1 MADFPLQDGRTT
13 RQGLTDPQFFG
24 RLETDS
30 ATALAASFF
39 PAATVFTLTLD
50 EGAFTLSGQA
60 MGLYALRQIGLE
72 TGDFVLT
79 GEDVGLEKV
88 FRLELG
94 TGEFALTGYPIA
106 SPPEGDVIRM
116 PSSLVTRYGL
126 TTPQLFGRTSDDS
139 SEALNEYFFGPDG
152 ITDIALE
159 TGTFSLTGHSVG
171 LLRSARIALETGAF
185 TLTGHDVALSATTPF
200 VLETGSFSF
209 TGQAV
214 GLLRSRR
221 ITLGTGAFTLTGQ
234 AVSLER
240 SRRLTLG
247 TGSFSFT
254 GQDVLLAV
262 DGEPEDILDVGI
274 LDIVSQNTPLIV
286 LPAPTATSTIGHLFN
301 IAARHYRHQRF
312 HDGQGG
318 WEEDW
323 TLIGTIACRLSSPS
337 GRDAQIASQ
346 RQAVVTH
353 AVYTSSDIDIQY
365 GDALE
370 INDIWYLV
378 TVPDLRPSI
387 RDHHLKVLT
396 EQRQK
401 RAA

>member
-1 MADFPLQDGRTT
+1 MASFPLQDGRTT
-13 RQGLTDPQFFG
+13 RVGLTDPQLFG

-39 PAATVFTLTLD
+39 ETAVVFTLALD

-94 TGEFALTGYPIA
+94 TGAFTLTGYGIA
-106 SPPEGDVIRM
+106 TPSNDIAFLM
-116 PSSLVTRYGL
+116 PSPLVTRYGV
-126 TTPQLFGRTSDDS
+126 TTPQLFGSNTDDS
-139 SEALNEYFFGPDG
+139 SEALSEYFFGPDG

-159 TGTFSLTGHSVG
+159 PGTFSLTGHSVG

-185 TLTGHDVALSATTPF
+185 TLTGHDVALSQTTPF
-200 VLETGSFSF
+200 VLETGAFTF
-209 TGQAV
+209 TGNAV
-214 GLLRSRR
+214 GLFRSRR
-221 ITLGTGAFTLTGQ
+221 ITLGTGTFTLTGQ

-247 TGSFSFT
+247 TGSFSLT

-353 AVYTSSDIDIQY
+353 AVYTSSDVDIQY